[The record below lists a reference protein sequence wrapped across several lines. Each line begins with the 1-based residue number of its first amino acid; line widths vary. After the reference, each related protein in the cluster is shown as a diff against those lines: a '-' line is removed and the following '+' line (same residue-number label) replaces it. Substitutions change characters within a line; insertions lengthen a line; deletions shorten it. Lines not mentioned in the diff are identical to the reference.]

1 MLEAPHQESNKD
13 VAMLRSGFKLS
24 NGCNLPRTQESDA
37 NACSGTVNVAISAAS
52 VRVSFCI
59 PEVVLHVTSQP
70 KQNFQRLR
78 ASIP

>member
-13 VAMLRSGFKLS
+13 VANAKVWLQVELS

-37 NACSGTVNVAISAAS
+37 NACSGTVNVATYAAS

-59 PEVVLHVTSQP
+59 PEVHSSNT
-70 KQNFQRLR
+70 
-78 ASIP
+78 